1 HQAPHGALGARVS
14 ALWLLAAACG
24 GAGSPPAAPAQP
36 TVDARTAEKDARGL
50 VVEIFQTIDR
60 GNTDSMFSLLADPL
74 TVLGPR
80 RADAMATRS
89 DALVAL
95 GKVVDRRAP
104 KTKSHPQLR
113 STALTVAVS
122 PGGRSAWAFDV
133 VRFEGQSIAVT
144 AILSNTSDLWSVTTA
159 ALALVPSAA
168 RARTESARDAI
179 VPPGVPPGGAAAGK
193 TDPAAARVVEDWK
206 KGLLDPDRWGTELMS
221 QSDAIYAGPTAGQVA
236 HGKQAI
242 KQLWKARTKANVRE
256 AVSGEITARV
266 TPDGQLVW
274 LSAPVTRVADGED
287 PLPLRSFAV
296 YEKDGAAWQLIVLH
310 EGLAI
315 DEPGSGTAYKKIV
328 PAPPRAEP
336 AKPDDKKPG
345 DTATAKAK
353 PARKKKKPAPK
364 PDDP

>member
-1 HQAPHGALGARVS
+1 
-14 ALWLLAAACG
+14 
-24 GAGSPPAAPAQP
+24 
-36 TVDARTAEKDARGL
+36 
-50 VVEIFQTIDR
+50 
-60 GNTDSMFSLLADPL
+60 MFSLLADPL

-80 RADAMATRS
+80 RTDAMATRS

-95 GKVVDRRAP
+95 GKVVDPRA
-104 KTKSHPQLR
+104 KKHPQLR

-122 PGGRSAWAFDV
+122 SGGHSAWAFDV
-133 VRFEGQSIAVT
+133 VQFEGQTLAVT

-168 RARTESARDAI
+168 RAKTESARDAI
-179 VPPGVPPGGAAAGK
+179 VPPGVPPGGTAAGK
-193 TDPAAARVVEDWK
+193 TDPVAARVVEDWK
-206 KGLLDPDRWGTELMS
+206 KGLLDPDSWGTELMS

-242 KQLWKARTKANVRE
+242 KQLWKARTRANVRE
-256 AVSGEITARV
+256 AVSGEITAQV

-296 YEKDGAAWQLIVLH
+296 YEKDGAAWKLIVLH

-315 DEPGSGTAYKKIV
+315 GEPGSGTAFKKIV
-328 PAPPRAEP
+328 PAAPRAEP
-336 AKPDDKKPG
+336 ARPEPARPDDAKPS

-353 PARKKKKPAPK
+353 PKKKKKPAPK

>member
-1 HQAPHGALGARVS
+1 V
-14 ALWLLAAACG
+14 WLLAAACG
-24 GAGSPPAAPAQP
+24 GGGPPPAAPAAP
-36 TVDARTAEKDARGL
+36 AVDARTAEKDAKGL

-60 GNTDSMFSLLADPL
+60 GSIDSMFSLLADPL

-95 GKVVDRRAP
+95 GKVIDPRA
-104 KTKSHPQLR
+104 KKRPQLR
-113 STALTVAVS
+113 STALAVAVS

-133 VRFEGQSIAVT
+133 VHFERHSIAVT
-144 AILSNTSDLWSVTTA
+144 AILSNASDLWSVTTA

-168 RARTESARDAI
+168 RAKAESARDAI
-179 VPPGVPPGGAAAGK
+179 VPPGAATRGK
-193 TDPAAARVVEDWK
+193 VDPAAAGVIADWK
-206 KGLLDPDRWGTELMS
+206 KGLLDQDSWGIELMS

-242 KQLWKARTKANVRE
+242 KQLWKARIKANVRE
-256 AVSGEITARV
+256 AVSGEITAAV
-266 TPDGQLVW
+266 TPDGQLAW

-296 YEKDGAAWQLIVLH
+296 YEKDGAAWKLIVLH

-315 DEPGSGTAYKKIV
+315 DAPGSGTAYKKIV
-328 PAPPRAEP
+328 PPAPAPPRVEP
-336 AKPDDKKPG
+336 AKTDDQKPT
-345 DTATAKAK
+345 DTAAAKAR
-353 PARKKKKPAPK
+353 PARKKKPK
-364 PDDP
+364 PRTDAP

>member
-1 HQAPHGALGARVS
+1 M
-14 ALWLLAAACG
+14 WLLAAACG
-24 GAGSPPAAPAQP
+24 GGGPPPARPAAPA
-36 TVDARTAEKDARGL
+36 VDARTAEKDAKGL
-50 VVEIFQTIDR
+50 VVEIFETIDR
-60 GNTDSMFSLLADPL
+60 GSIDSMFSLLADPL

-95 GKVVDRRAP
+95 GKVIDPRSKKP
-104 KTKSHPQLR
+104 PQLR
-113 STALTVAVS
+113 STALAVAVS

-133 VRFEGQSIAVT
+133 VHFEGHTIAVT
-144 AILSNTSDLWSVTTA
+144 AILSNASDLWSVTTA
-159 ALALVPSAA
+159 ALALVPGAA
-168 RARTESARDAI
+168 RAKAESARDAI
-179 VPPGVPPGGAAAGK
+179 VPPGAAARG
-193 TDPAAARVVEDWK
+193 TVDPAAAGVIADWK
-206 KGLLDPDRWGTELMS
+206 KGLLDQDSWGIELMS

-256 AVSGEITARV
+256 AVSGGITAAI
-266 TPDGQLVW
+266 TPDGQLAW

-296 YEKDGAAWQLIVLH
+296 YEKDGAAWRLILLH

-315 DEPGSGTAYKKIV
+315 DAPGSGTAYKKIV
-328 PAPPRAEP
+328 PPAPALPRAEP
-336 AKPDDKKPG
+336 ARPDDPKPS

-353 PARKKKKPAPK
+353 PAKKKKSKPK
-364 PDDP
+364 PKTDGP

>member
-1 HQAPHGALGARVS
+1 
-14 ALWLLAAACG
+14 
-24 GAGSPPAAPAQP
+24 
-36 TVDARTAEKDARGL
+36 VDAHTAEKDARGL

-60 GNTDSMFSLLADPL
+60 GSTDSMFSLLADPL

-80 RADAMATRS
+80 KADAMTTRS

-95 GKVVDRRAP
+95 GKIIDPRA
-104 KTKSHPQLR
+104 KKHPQLR

-133 VRFEGQSIAVT
+133 VRFEGHSIAVT
-144 AILSNTSDLWSVTTA
+144 AILSNASDLWSVSAA
-159 ALALVPSAA
+159 ALALVPTAA
-168 RARTESARDAI
+168 RAKTESARDAI
-179 VPPGVPPGGAAAGK
+179 APPGAAAAGR

-206 KGLLDPDRWGTELMS
+206 KGLLDPDSWGTELMS
-221 QSDAIYAGPTAGQVA
+221 QSDAVYVGPTAGQVA

-242 KQLWKARTKANVRE
+242 KQLWKARIKANVRE
-256 AVSGEITARV
+256 AVSGPITAAV
-266 TPDGQLVW
+266 TPDGQLAW

-296 YEKDGAAWQLIVLH
+296 YEKDGAAWKLIVLQ

-328 PAPPRAEP
+328 PAAPAPPKAEP
-336 AKPDDKKPG
+336 ARPDARPA
-345 DTATAKAK
+345 DTASAKAK
-353 PARKKKKPAPK
+353 PARKRKKRAVKS
-364 PDDP
+364 DDP